1 MALQPL
7 GTVGYVDTYA
17 GAPDASD
24 GGEDREWNHLPD
36 LIAGVDGWL
45 ARLEERTGG
54 DHAVASMFLCGW
66 AMRALVAVPVAALA
80 RAEPV
85 LETTL
90 DDCWLELV
98 PGGWVTGITFAPDVR
113 VAPADERFEAT
124 VVVLRELAEPVVE
137 AVHARS
143 RVGRRGLWSTVVDT
157 AARQLVE
164 DVGDGSSAAALAREI
179 ARELPLPPGLAPR
192 FAPDGAA
199 ALSACCLAFR
209 IPELAYCDGCPVPKS
224 RSAAG

>member
-1 MALQPL
+1 
-7 GTVGYVDTYA
+7 VGYVDAYA
-17 GAPDASD
+17 GVPDDSD
-24 GGEDREWNHLPD
+24 ATDDRDWRHLPD

-45 ARLEERTGG
+45 ARLEQRTGG
-54 DHAVASMFLCGW
+54 DGAVAAMFLCGW

-85 LETTL
+85 LETTV
-90 DDCWLELV
+90 DDCWLALV
-98 PGGWVTGITFAPDVR
+98 PGGWVTGITFAADVR
-113 VAPADERFEAT
+113 AAPVEERFEAT
-124 VVVLRELAEPVVE
+124 VGVIRALAEPVIE
-137 AVHARS
+137 AVHARA

-164 DVGDGSSAAALAREI
+164 DVGDSASATALAREI
-179 ARELPLPPGLAPR
+179 ARELPVPPGLVPR

-199 ALSACCLAFR
+199 VLSACCLAFR
-209 IPELAYCDGCPVPKS
+209 LPELEYCEGCPVPKS

>member
-1 MALQPL
+1 VALQPL

-17 GAPDASD
+17 GVPDDSD
-24 GGEDREWNHLPD
+24 GGEEREWSHLPD

-54 DHAVASMFLCGW
+54 DHAVAAMFLCGW
-66 AMRALVAVPVAALA
+66 AMRALVAVPVASLA

-85 LETTL
+85 LETTV

-164 DVGDGSSAAALAREI
+164 DVGRGSAAAALAREI
-179 ARELPLPPGLAPR
+179 ARELPLPPGLGPR
-192 FAPDGAA
+192 FAPDGTAV
-199 ALSACCLAFR
+199 LSACCLAFR
-209 IPELAYCDGCPVPKS
+209 LPELEYCDGCPVPKS